1 MRIAVNTRL
10 LLPGRL
16 EGIGWFTVETLKRI
30 TRSHPEHEFLFIFD
44 RPFSEQF
51 IFSGNIT
58 PLVVGPQSR
67 HPLLWYLWFER
78 NLPRVLKREKAG
90 FFLSPDGY
98 LSLSTDIPSLP
109 VIHDIN
115 FMHNPEYHRWLTS
128 KYYRHFFPR
137 FAARATRIATVSEYS
152 KRDICR
158 TFNVQCDKTDVVYN
172 GAGSI
177 FKPLDA
183 REKDDVKNRLTGG
196 HDYFV
201 FVGSFHE
208 RKNVCGLLRAYES
221 FRKETENNVRLVLVG
236 ERMNGYSRM
245 EKIIGNMSYAGDVI
259 FTGRLQNEELRRTY
273 GAAAALVFVP
283 FFEGFGIPLLE
294 AMNCDIPVIASNI
307 TSIPEVT
314 GDAAHLVDPYDI
326 NSIAGGM
333 KKIVSDHEY
342 RELLL
347 KRAASRR
354 NLFSWDR
361 TAELLWESIEKA
373 VEAVV

>member
-1 MRIAVNTRL
+1 MNTRL

-16 EGIGWFTVETLKRI
+16 EGIGWFTVESLKRI
-30 TRSHPEHEFLFIFD
+30 TSSHPEHEFLFLFD

-67 HPLLWYLWFER
+67 HPFLWYLWFER
-78 NLPRVLKREKAG
+78 NLPRVLKREKAD

-98 LSLSTDIPSLP
+98 LSLSADIPSLP

-128 KYYRHFFPR
+128 KYYRHYFPR
-137 FAARATRIATVSEYS
+137 FAAKATRIATVSEYS
-152 KRDICR
+152 KNDICR
-158 TFNVQCDKTDVVYN
+158 TFNIQHDKTDVVYN

-177 FKPLDA
+177 FRPLSSQ
-183 REKDDVKNRLTGG
+183 EKIEVKNKLTGG
-196 HDYFV
+196 DDYFV

-208 RKNVCGLLRAYES
+208 RKNVCGLLMAYES
-221 FRKETENNVRLVLVG
+221 FRKETGNNIRLVLVG

-245 EKIIGNMSYAGDVI
+245 EKIIGNMRFAGDVI
-259 FTGRLQNEELRRTY
+259 FTGRLQNEELCRTY

-314 GDAAHLVDPYDI
+314 GDAAHLVNPYDI

-333 KKIVSDHEY
+333 TKVVSDPEY

-347 KRAASRR
+347 KRSASRK

-361 TAELLWESIEKA
+361 TAKLLWESIEKA
-373 VEAVV
+373 VESAG